1 MQIKFHSEMVIFNS
15 KQKNFKGDFK
25 KIIKDNVL
33 LTVLNTWACKLI
45 QILNGKMLII
55 FPLNWIQPILSFSKW
70 ENVSPKILR
79 SIYFTIFTSLASELQ
94 HYSTNCNFASKGCW
108 NLLVINL
115 GISIPDPYSKKTRS

>member
-33 LTVLNTWACKLI
+33 LTVLNTWDCKLI

-55 FPLNWIQPILSFSKW
+55 FPLN
-70 ENVSPKILR
+70 
-79 SIYFTIFTSLASELQ
+79 
-94 HYSTNCNFASKGCW
+94 
-108 NLLVINL
+108 
-115 GISIPDPYSKKTRS
+115 

>member
-1 MQIKFHSEMVIFNS
+1 MVIFNS

-55 FPLNWIQPILSFSKW
+55 FPLN
-70 ENVSPKILR
+70 
-79 SIYFTIFTSLASELQ
+79 
-94 HYSTNCNFASKGCW
+94 
-108 NLLVINL
+108 
-115 GISIPDPYSKKTRS
+115 